1 MIGLRIFLP
10 FQSHGSD
17 ARRRRATPTA
27 VGQGDRG
34 SDMYEDHRDP
44 DAEMLASFVRDT
56 RRVDPSVRATAAEAG
71 HGKDWLRAGVKLR
84 SGSRDEARGYQSDD
98 PNRQAV
104 IAFVECNDGLKG
116 QAAHTSQRSSRPPS
130 APNQAVISA
139 ISRFCIV
146 TIGRVTSLL
155 KP

>member
-34 SDMYEDHRDP
+34 SDMYEDHRNP

-71 HGKDWLRAGVKLR
+71 HGKDWLRAGVELR
-84 SGSRDEARGYQSDD
+84 SGSRDEACGYQSND

-116 QAAHTSQRSSRPPS
+116 QAAHTLAEIIPAALGAKPGR
-130 APNQAVISA
+130 NLGE
-139 ISRFCIV
+139 SRFCIV

>member
-1 MIGLRIFLP
+1 M
-10 FQSHGSD
+10 
-17 ARRRRATPTA
+17 ARMRGGAVQQATA

-44 DAEMLASFVRDT
+44 DAEMLASFVTDT

-71 HGKDWLRAGVKLR
+71 HGKDWLRAGVELR
-84 SGSRDEARGYQSDD
+84 SGSRDEACGYQSND

-116 QAAHTSQRSSRPPS
+116 QAAHTLAEIIPAALGAKPGR
-130 APNQAVISA
+130 NLGE
-139 ISRFCIV
+139 SRFCIV
-146 TIGRVTSLL
+146 TIGRVTSFL